1 MDPFEYN
8 SNRIRTVF
16 GSRTIYQL
24 PSELKRLNVSR
35 PLLLSTLRGVKYAQN
50 LEAICE
56 DAAFTPAGIYSHAT
70 MHTPIHITD
79 EAVAL
84 AKKSKTD
91 CIVSIGGGS
100 TIGLGKAVCLRLAL
114 PHICLPT
121 TYAGS
126 EMTPI
131 LGETVDGQKTTRSDP
146 KILPDVVIYDVDLTM
161 SLPPSTSA
169 VSGVNAIA
177 HAGEYPIGQILD
189 LL

>member
-16 GSRTIYQL
+16 GSNTIRQL
-24 PSELKRLNVSR
+24 PCQLEKLKVSR
-35 PLLLSTLRGVKYAQN
+35 PFLISTPRGIEYARK
-50 LEAICE
+50 LEAICVH
-56 DAAFTPAGIYSHAT
+56 ASITPAGMYNNAT
-70 MHTPIHITD
+70 MHTPIHITED
-79 EAVAL
+79 AVAL
-84 AKKSKTD
+84 AKMNEAD

-100 TIGLGKAVCLRLAL
+100 TIGLGKAVCLCLSL

-131 LGETVDGQKTTRSDP
+131 LGETVEGQKTTQSDP

-169 VSGVNAIA
+169 VSGLNALA
-177 HAGEYPIGQILD
+177 HAGE
-189 LL
+189 